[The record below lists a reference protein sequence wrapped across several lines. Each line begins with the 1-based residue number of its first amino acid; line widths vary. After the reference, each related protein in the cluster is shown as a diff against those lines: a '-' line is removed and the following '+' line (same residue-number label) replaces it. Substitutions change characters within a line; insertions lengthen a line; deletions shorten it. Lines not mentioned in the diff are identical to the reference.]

1 MISVNGTHVAIKEFV
16 YTVIFFNFSFRLTI
30 LHCLTN
36 GMLLTPADSDK
47 EHDVNEGCRE
57 YGNL

>member
-1 MISVNGTHVAIKEFV
+1 M
-16 YTVIFFNFSFRLTI
+16 I